1 MWPLQK
7 GNINKVIPE
16 WKNSQY
22 NYETRTNDCQGQVC
36 EKKRT
41 TCKVFVDFTSIS
53 MSDPEFHVNLLS
65 ICVSDPEFQ
74 SISVH
79 F

>member
-7 GNINKVIPE
+7 GNTNKVIPE

-22 NYETRTNDCQGQVC
+22 DYETRTNDSQGQVC

-41 TCKVFVDFTSIS
+41 CKVFVDFTNIS

-65 ICVSDPEFQ
+65 MCKSDPEFQ